1 MSRFGN
7 QWKNDVM
14 NRVTKILI
22 LTFCAVLA
30 LSSCRKNRHTPVELD
45 QPVSVGFSAVSQTA
59 AVKSV
64 TKAAE
69 PLSKYHDDFGVW
81 GIARNPANTSQPV
94 YMLWNQNSLVKV
106 EKSQDSEIYVPERVA
121 FWLSGYTYD
130 FLALA
135 PYNDTGVSGLSVA
148 QATPPA
154 KDALSFIYDIS
165 SKYTDPGRDYEYNLM
180 GAAAQNTVDKAST
193 HTSQQVLTFW
203 HLFTK
208 LCVKVSFEGVE
219 AGTLTGMR
227 LVNVDYKTNYTISLD
242 SGTALSVTSTPDGNE
257 QLSVP
262 FSDFSEETTTDGKH
276 WQTATVHVVPQ
287 DISDWKLFLDFEIT
301 TEDDETASTSNFEV
315 NLANAKSDSSNPNRG
330 KYAYN
335 EWYNWN
341 ITISPKI
348 IKFTVSVTP
357 WADYTDTNGDLNFD
371 IQ

>member
-1 MSRFGN
+1 M
-7 QWKNDVM
+7 KN
-14 NRVTKILI
+14 VTKIVI
-22 LTFCAVLA
+22 LTMYAALS
-30 LSSCRKNRHTPVELD
+30 LSSCRKVHITPEETKTPL
-45 QPVSVGFSAVSQTA
+45 GFTAVSQTGM
-59 AVKSV
+59 
-64 TKAAE
+64 TKAE
-69 PLSKYHDDFGVW
+69 TDEFPHDNFGVW
-81 GIARNPANTSQPV
+81 GIARNPANTAQPV
-94 YMLWNQNSLVKV
+94 YMLWNQNRLLKV
-106 EKSQDSEIYVPERVA
+106 EKSEGSEIYVPERDA
-121 FWLSGYTYD
+121 FWLSGYTYN

-165 SKYTDPGRDYEYNLM
+165 SKYTDTGRDYEYNLM

-193 HTSQQVLTFW
+193 HSSQQVLTFW

-208 LCVKVSFEGVE
+208 LCIKVSFEGVE

-227 LVNVDYKTNYTISLD
+227 LVNVDSKTNYTISLD
-242 SGTALSVTSTPDGNE
+242 SGTALSVTNSTPDGNE
-257 QLSVP
+257 QLPVP
-262 FSDFSEETTTDGKH
+262 FSDFSEETTDGKQ

-301 TEDDETASTSNFEV
+301 TEDDKTASTSNFEV
-315 NLANAKSDSSNPNRG
+315 NLANAKPDLSNPNRG

-348 IKFTVSVTP
+348 IKFDVSVTP
-357 WADYTDTNGDLNFD
+357 WADDTNGDLNFD

>member
-1 MSRFGN
+1 
-7 QWKNDVM
+7 M

-22 LTFCAVLA
+22 LTFCAVLT
-30 LSSCRKNRHTPVELD
+30 LSSCRKNHHTPVELD

-69 PLSKYHDDFGVW
+69 PLSEYHDDFGVW
-81 GIARNPANTSQPV
+81 GIARNPANTAQPV

-106 EKSQDSEIYVPERVA
+106 KKSQDSEIYVPERVA

-165 SKYTDPGRDYEYNLM
+165 SKYTDLERDYEYNLM

-193 HTSQQVLTFW
+193 HSSQQVLTFW

-208 LCVKVSFEGVE
+208 LCVKVSFEGVTE
-219 AGTLTGMR
+219 GTLTGMR
-227 LVNVDYKTNYTISLD
+227 LVNVYFKTKYDISLD
-242 SGTALSVTSTPDGNE
+242 SGNALSVTNSTPDGYE
-257 QLSVP
+257 QLTVGFGSE
-262 FSDFSEETTTDGKH
+262 DFSREETEDGKQ
-276 WQTATVHVVPQ
+276 WQTATVHIVPQ
-287 DISDWKLFLDFEIT
+287 EISHWKLFLDFNIT
-301 TEDDETASTSNFEV
+301 TEDGTASTSNFEV
-315 NLANAKSDSSNPNRG
+315 NLANAKPDSSNPNRG

-348 IKFTVSVTP
+348 IKFDVSVTP